1 MKLDRR
7 LTADNAKIY
16 TTEELLQ
23 NQVKILVHALMD
35 EGKDGPTHG
44 WVMSEILA
52 EISEKFGEKM
62 ADFARRYIV
71 IDVCGM
77 EEHQKLSKSKSKRRK
92 RPTYFKFR

>member
-1 MKLDRR
+1 MKFDRR

-52 EISEKFGEKM
+52 EIAEKFGDKM
-62 ADFARRYIV
+62 ADFGRRYIV
-71 IDVCGM
+71 ADVCGM
-77 EEHQKLSKSKSKRRK
+77 EERQKWSKSKSKRRK